1 MNKSKFLKKS
11 LAAVL
16 AVLMIAA
23 MIPLSAAAAS
33 APTVYVGGTKIDFSS
48 GNSQSVTVSQ
58 SPVAI
63 GWDWPADGST
73 QLYVVQKDS
82 TEVRVADGTAAV
94 TTLDLAAHYN
104 ADADGV
110 YTVPLLLKE
119 KNENDVYVT
128 VGEYTLLVKV
138 DEADINK
145 DTSIKEVAGLTGMVT
160 YTIADDKII
169 VVLPFGK
176 TYTDAGL
183 DGALDE
189 DNFKPTVDE
198 ATIDFTAATATANA
212 IVKVT
217 AKGGMAV
224 KEYEVVVENQ
234 TGIAT
239 FSVPTQTA
247 DAEIDNSGK
256 TIDVNVSVD
265 TDLTKVVPTFT
276 LGETVDRVTCEKGG
290 GSTDVVNVISGETA
304 LNFTSDGTT
313 KEARTFDVILK
324 DGTSV
329 EVTVDLTKAEGS
341 EAVLKAIQVG
351 TSARTEVSGDTV
363 TVTMGAKEDFKD
375 AVTVVAEVS
384 TNAEVVILSQKG
396 VAFTTTG
403 NIATSTTNA
412 VDISGKTFVLRVT
425 AEDGKAHKDYTINLV
440 AAGESEK
447 KLTDFTIK
455 KGADSYS
462 AVWSTDGMTGTITL
476 PFKLKSDAA
485 LADFVIYAT
494 PSAGA
499 SVTMIDRAGSG
510 TKAIENGKTKY
521 SEVKAFVINQNQGLV
536 TVIADD
542 NSKSTYTIKLRFEDP
557 RQESKLLGAE
567 AVNTAEVTDITADW
581 TFKGTLKS
589 VEDKATAGK
598 KVDALELTVP
608 NSTAADTD
616 TYFSSLS
623 LSAGAKAY
631 IVAAAKLEEVKA
643 LDKDIISDQAGSLQ
657 EITLSADV
665 LGAFASNKLDL
676 AKAVKLYVIDEK
688 MNAQVVSGTTTETNI
703 TADGAGNLGNLL
715 QTGDAHLYYVYAVK
729 APAEKGTKLLSL
741 TSDSDKNVTVA
752 KKGDTYTITV
762 PNSYNDNANA
772 TFGLNFSL
780 SRLATLTADDPTNA
794 GTPLTTEW
802 VSDNGK
808 KGTTGAT
815 VFKIASGQLN
825 DGTDDVTASGAGLL
839 TVTAEDGTSTE
850 SYKLVVKVAEKE
862 KGAAIKSLKVGNTA
876 ATISGKTINL
886 TLPFGT
892 ELYPVKLD
900 ITADKMAAVEING
913 VPYNSTN
920 NYNLNSD
927 LTIKVTSEDQATV
940 NVYTLKTKL
949 GERFSDVPADAW
961 FAPYVEQ
968 AFDAGIVKG
977 RGDGVFGPY
986 DTITREDFAVM
997 TVRMLGVEVDENA
1010 TVPFKDEASVSAYAK
1025 GAVAYCA
1032 ANKILNGYED
1042 GNFNP
1047 KATITR
1053 EEAAKILAAALKLDV
1068 TGTTTFAD
1076 NARIQS
1082 WAVPYVAAC
1091 QKAGIFGGDEANRF
1105 NPQQKITR
1113 AETAKVM
1120 VDSLKIK

>member
-1 MNKSKFLKKS
+1 
-11 LAAVL
+11 
-16 AVLMIAA
+16 MIAA

-48 GNSQSVTVSQ
+48 GNSQSVTVS
-58 SPVAI
+58 SSSVAI

-82 TEVRVADGTAAV
+82 TEVRVADKAAAAG

-183 DGALDE
+183 NGALDE

-304 LNFTSDGTT
+304 LNFTSGGTT

-329 EVTVDLTKAEGS
+329 VVTVDLTKAEGS

-396 VAFTTTG
+396 VAFTTAG
-403 NIATSTTNA
+403 NIATSATNA

-499 SVTMIDRAGSG
+499 SVTMIDSAGSG

-567 AVNTAEVTDITADW
+567 AVNTAEVPNITADW
-581 TFKGTLKS
+581 TFKAAVKEVTTSTDTKEQG
-589 VEDKATAGK
+589 V
-598 KVDALELTVP
+598 ELTIP
-608 NSTAADTD
+608 DSTAVTENA
-616 TYFSSLS
+616 YFKTLTLS
-623 LSAGAKAY
+623 PGAKAY
-631 IVAAAKLEEVKA
+631 FVNAGDTAVEEVKA
-643 LDKDIISDQAGSLQ
+643 LDPDIISQQTVKG
-657 EITLSADV
+657 ITLDANFV
-665 LGAFASNKLDL
+665 GAFAGNKLTLAD
-676 AKAVKLYVIDEK
+676 AKALYVVNEK
-688 MNAQVVSGTTTETNI
+688 ETGTAEAI
-703 TADGAGNLGNLL
+703 SADATDALTDLVDA
-715 QTGDAHLYYVYAVK
+715 GDAHVYYVYAVK

-762 PNSYNDNANA
+762 PNSYSDGSTA
-772 TFGLNFSL
+772 FGLNFSV
-780 SRLATLTADDPTNA
+780 SRLATLAADDPAKA
-794 GTPLTTEW
+794 GTLLTDWE
-802 VSDNGK
+802 SDGGK
-808 KGTTGAT
+808 KGEGTQFVMDSGELKDNSNSET
-815 VFKIASGQLN
+815 V
-825 DGTDDVTASGAGLL
+825 TDDGAGLL

-1010 TVPFKDEASVSAYAK
+1010 TVPFKDEASVS
-1025 GAVAYCA
+1025 
-1032 ANKILNGYED
+1032 
-1042 GNFNP
+1042 
-1047 KATITR
+1047 
-1053 EEAAKILAAALKLDV
+1053 
-1068 TGTTTFAD
+1068 
-1076 NARIQS
+1076 
-1082 WAVPYVAAC
+1082 
-1091 QKAGIFGGDEANRF
+1091 
-1105 NPQQKITR
+1105 
-1113 AETAKVM
+1113 
-1120 VDSLKIK
+1120 

>member
-16 AVLMIAA
+16 AVLMIVA

-48 GNSQSVTVSQ
+48 GNSQSVTVS
-58 SPVAI
+58 SSSVAI

-82 TEVRVADGTAAV
+82 TEVRVADETAAV
-94 TTLDLAAHYN
+94 TTLALATDYD

-138 DEADINK
+138 DEAAIDK
-145 DTSIKEVAGLTGMVT
+145 DTSIKEITGIVGMVT
-160 YTIADDKII
+160 YTIADDKITI
-169 VVLPFGK
+169 VLPFG
-176 TYTDAGL
+176 TATSTSLANDIADAKGT
-183 DGALDE
+183 
-189 DNFKPTVDE
+189 FKPTSDDAAVK
-198 ATIDFTAATATANA
+198 FTAAAGGANA
-212 IVKVT
+212 IVEVT
-217 AKGGMAV
+217 AKDGMAV
-224 KEYEVVVENQ
+224 KQYEVVVENQ

-304 LNFTSDGTT
+304 LNFTSDGTN

-351 TSARTEVSGDTV
+351 TSARTEVSSDTV

-396 VAFTTTG
+396 VTFTTTS
-403 NIATSTTNA
+403 NIATSATDA

-476 PFKLKSDAA
+476 PFKLKAADA
-485 LADFVIYAT
+485 LDDYKIYAT

-499 SVTMIDRAGSG
+499 NVTYIKAADDSVDAVVNG
-510 TKAIENGKTKY
+510 TTAW
-521 SEVKAFVINQNQGLV
+521 SAVKV
-536 TVIADD
+536 TNNETPITVTADD

-567 AVNTAEVTDITADW
+567 AVNTAEVPDITADW

-589 VEDKATAGK
+589 VEDKDTAGK

-631 IVAAAKLEEVKA
+631 IVDATKLEEVKA

-703 TADGAGNLGNLL
+703 TTDGAGNLGNLL

-741 TSDSDKNVTVA
+741 TSDSDKNVTIA

-762 PNSYNDNANA
+762 PNSYSDGSTA
-772 TFGLNFSL
+772 FGLNFSV
-780 SRLATLTADDPTNA
+780 SRLATLAADDPANA
-794 GTPLTTEW
+794 GTLLTDWE
-802 VSDNGK
+802 SDGGK
-808 KGTTGAT
+808 KGEGTQFVMDSGELKDNSNSET
-815 VFKIASGQLN
+815 V
-825 DGTDDVTASGAGLL
+825 TDDGAGLL
-839 TVTAEDGTSTE
+839 TVTAEDGTSKE

-997 TVRMLGVEVDENA
+997 TVRMLGVEVDEDA

>member
-16 AVLMIAA
+16 AVLMIVA

-48 GNSQSVTVSQ
+48 GNSQSVTVS
-58 SPVAI
+58 SSSVAI

-82 TEVRVADGTAAV
+82 TEVRVADKAAAAG

-104 ADADGV
+104 ADADDV

-138 DEADINK
+138 DEAAIDK
-145 DTSIKEVAGLTGMVT
+145 DTSIKEITNIVGMVT
-160 YTIADDKII
+160 YTIADDKITI
-169 VVLPFGK
+169 VLPFG
-176 TYTDAGL
+176 TATSTSLANDIADATGT
-183 DGALDE
+183 
-189 DNFKPTVDE
+189 FKPTSDGAAVE
-198 ATIDFTAATATANA
+198 FTAAAGGANA
-212 IVKVT
+212 IVEVT
-217 AKGGMAV
+217 ARDGMAV
-224 KEYEVVVENQ
+224 KQYEVVVENQ

-329 EVTVDLTKAEGS
+329 VVTVDLTKAEGS

-396 VAFTTTG
+396 VAFTTAG
-403 NIATSTTNA
+403 NIATSTTDA

-476 PFKLKSDAA
+476 PFKLKAA
-485 LADFVIYAT
+485 NALDDYKIYAT

-499 SVTMIDRAGSG
+499 DVTYIKAADDSVDSVVNG
-510 TKAIENGKTKY
+510 TTAW
-521 SEVKAFVINQNQGLV
+521 SAVKV
-536 TVIADD
+536 TNNETPITVTADD

-567 AVNTAEVTDITADW
+567 AVNTAEVPDITADW

-608 NSTAADTD
+608 NSTPDDTD

-631 IVAAAKLEEVKA
+631 IVDTTLKEVKA

-657 EITLSADV
+657 KITLTANSMAA
-665 LGAFASNKLDL
+665 LASNKLDL
-676 AKAVKLYVIDEK
+676 TKAIKLYVINEK
-688 MNAQVVSGTTTETNI
+688 KAAEVTSTTTETNI
-703 TADGAGNLGNLL
+703 TTDGGSNLGNLPES
-715 QTGDAHLYYVYAVK
+715 GDAHLYYIYAVK

-762 PNSYNDNANA
+762 PNSYSDGS
-772 TFGLNFSL
+772 TEFGLNFSV
-780 SRLATLTADDPTNA
+780 SRLATLAADDPADA
-794 GTPLTTEW
+794 GTPLGDW
-802 VSDNGK
+802 VSDGGK
-808 KGTTGAT
+808 KGDGTQF
-815 VFKIASGQLN
+815 VMSSGELN

-839 TVTAEDGTSTE
+839 TVTAEDGTSKE

-1053 EEAAKILAAALKLDV
+1053 EEAAKILAAALKLEV

-1076 NARIQS
+1076 NARIQT

>member
-16 AVLMIAA
+16 AVLMIVA

-138 DEADINK
+138 DEAAIDK
-145 DTSIKEVAGLTGMVT
+145 DTSIKEVTGLTGMVT
-160 YTIADDKII
+160 YTITDDQIII
-169 VVLPFGK
+169 VVPFGVDAPAELKAAIANPEDVFVPTSDEVQSVAFDHSTDPK
-176 TYTDAGL
+176 TVT
-183 DGALDE
+183 
-189 DNFKPTVDE
+189 
-198 ATIDFTAATATANA
+198 
-212 IVKVT
+212 VT

-329 EVTVDLTKAEGS
+329 VVTVDLTKAEGS

-384 TNAEVVILSQKG
+384 TSAEVVILSQKG

-403 NIATSTTNA
+403 NIATSTTDA

-476 PFKLKSDAA
+476 PFKLNA
-485 LADFVIYAT
+485 LNALNDYKIYAT

-499 SVTMIDRAGSG
+499 TVKMTKSATDDVPVANGQTACGDVTFTNNS
-510 TKAIENGKTKY
+510 TP
-521 SEVKAFVINQNQGLV
+521 V

-567 AVNTAEVTDITADW
+567 AVNTAEVPDITADW

-762 PNSYNDNANA
+762 PNSYSDGSTA
-772 TFGLNFSL
+772 FGLNFSV
-780 SRLATLTADDPTNA
+780 SRLATLAADDPANA
-794 GTPLTTEW
+794 GTLLTDWE
-802 VSDNGK
+802 SDGGK
-808 KGTTGAT
+808 KGEGTQFVMDSGELKDNSNSET
-815 VFKIASGQLN
+815 V
-825 DGTDDVTASGAGLL
+825 TDDGAGLL

-927 LTIKVTSEDQATV
+927 LTIKVTSEDGATI

-1053 EEAAKILAAALKLDV
+1053 EEAAKILAAALKLEV

>member
-48 GNSQSVTVSQ
+48 GNSQSVTVS
-58 SPVAI
+58 SSSVAI

-183 DGALDE
+183 NGALDE

-329 EVTVDLTKAEGS
+329 VVTVDLTKAEGS

-403 NIATSTTNA
+403 NIATSTTDA

-476 PFKLKSDAA
+476 PFKLKAA
-485 LADFVIYAT
+485 NALDDYKIYAT

-499 SVTMIDRAGSG
+499 DVTYIKAADDSVDSVVNG
-510 TKAIENGKTKY
+510 TTAW
-521 SEVKAFVINQNQGLV
+521 SAVKV
-536 TVIADD
+536 TNNETPITVTADD

-567 AVNTAEVTDITADW
+567 AVNTAEVPDITADW

-589 VEDKATAGK
+589 VEDKDTAGK

-631 IVAAAKLEEVKA
+631 IVDTTLKEVKA

-657 EITLSADV
+657 KITLTANSMAA
-665 LGAFASNKLDL
+665 LASNKLDL
-676 AKAVKLYVIDEK
+676 TKAIKLYVINEK
-688 MNAQVVSGTTTETNI
+688 KAAEVTSTTTEANI
-703 TADGAGNLGNLL
+703 TTDGGSNLGNLPES
-715 QTGDAHLYYVYAVK
+715 GDAHLYYIYAVK

-762 PNSYNDNANA
+762 PNSYDDNANA

-780 SRLATLTADDPTNA
+780 SRLATLNANDPAKTDGSFLA
-794 GTPLTTEW
+794 TEW
-802 VSDNGK
+802 ESDGGK
-808 KGTTGAT
+808 KGEGLQ
-815 VFKIASGQLN
+815 FKIAGSELN
-825 DGTDDVTASGAGLL
+825 DGTDDVTVDGAGIL
-839 TVTAEDGTSTE
+839 TVTAEDGTSKE

-913 VPYNSTN
+913 VPYNPTN

-997 TVRMLGVEVDENA
+997 TVRMLGVEVDEDA